1 MENRKMK
8 FFSSK
13 TKIFTIV
20 TLVVLTLSGVLFAL
34 TPTLAQTPGT
44 TQTFAII
51 DFIPNPAG
59 VNQPILI
66 TFGITA
72 FTTRPQTGW
81 EGLTVEITKPDG
93 TTETL
98 GPLKTDTTG
107 LSGTTYVPTQVGTYI
122 LQTHFPEQTVTA
134 EEPGRTK
141 PVGEVMLASSSEAR
155 ELTVT
160 ETPVE
165 YYPGHSLPTEYW
177 ARPID
182 SQLREWS
189 AIAGNWVWGKSEDP
203 AKFAPYNEFAP
214 ETFHILWTKPITDG
228 GLSGGQTGDHGISCG
243 DAYEGIF
250 EDSVIIGGVLFYNRF
265 AQSFTGTMQPQD
277 GIVAVDLHTGEEL
290 WFRNNTRLAFGQSFF
305 FDSFNH
311 HAVYNYLWETKG
323 STWNAY
329 DVATGEWFFTFENV
343 PGGLRT
349 NGPNGEILIYT
360 LNTEDGWM
368 SRWNSTKCG
377 QSELT
382 IEGDFG
388 SWGRFVELAH
398 TFDASTSQCFDW
410 NVTIPQGLAG
420 SGQLILDDRI
430 LGSNTQGSTGA
441 QQPNPEFWA
450 ISTAP
455 GTLGQLLWTKDW
467 TLPIEDLHVFTP
479 AGFVPN
485 LEDRVFLVAA
495 KETRNYYGFS
505 IDTGEEIWGP
515 TDPLPPLT
523 AFSIIYP
530 AGNVWGQGVT
540 AYGKLVVGGMGGEVA
555 CYNVKTGQH
564 LWSYFLTD
572 PFQEVLWSN
581 YWPAVPVFVTDGKV
595 YVAHTEHSV
604 IDPKFR
610 GAPFVCLDIDTGD
623 EIFRVDGV
631 MRTTRWGGQ
640 HMIADSII
648 TGFDTYDNRIYAI
661 GKGPSATT
669 LSTPDVGVPI
679 GSSITIKGMVTDESP
694 GSNDPALQMRFPNG
708 LPAVSDDIMGEW
720 MKYVYKQFERPA
732 NVQGVTV
739 KIEAVDPNGNYQ
751 NLGTTTSD
759 AYGNYGFRFEPEI
772 EGQYMIIASFEGSE
786 SYYGST
792 STGYLNVDPAPT
804 PGTPIEP
811 EEPITPLI
819 TTEIAIILVVAVIA
833 IVGIAAFLVL
843 RRR

>member
-1 MENRKMK
+1 MK
-8 FFSSK
+8 RLQLK
-13 TKIFTIV
+13 TKISTIA
-20 TLVVLTLSGVLFAL
+20 LILLLTLSATLVAL
-34 TPTLAQTPGT
+34 PAVNAQTPGT
-44 TQTFAII
+44 TNTFAII

-59 VNQPILI
+59 VNQQILI

-81 EGLTVEITKPDG
+81 EGLTIEITKPDG
-93 TTETL
+93 TTEIL

-107 LSGTTYVPTQVGTYI
+107 LSGATYVPTQVGTYI

-141 PVGEVMLASSSEAR
+141 PVGEVMLASSSEAA
-155 ELTVT
+155 ELIVQD
-160 ETPVE
+160 TPIE
-165 YYPGHSLPTEYW
+165 YYPEHSLPNEYW

-182 SQLREWS
+182 SQIREWS
-189 AIAGNWVWGKSEDP
+189 RIAGNWLWGKSEDP

-228 GLSGGQTGDHGISCG
+228 GLSGGQTGNHGISCG

-250 EDSVIIGGVLFYNRF
+250 EDSVIVGGVLFYNRF
-265 AQSFTGTMQPQD
+265 ARGFAGMQFQQ

-290 WFRNNTRLAFGQSFF
+290 WFRNNTRLWFAQSLF

-311 HAVYNYLWETKG
+311 HAVYNYLWEIEG

-329 DVATGEWFFTFENV
+329 DVATGEWFYSFENV

-360 LNTEDGWM
+360 VNTEDGRM
-368 SRWNSTKCG
+368 SRWNSTKAG

-382 IEGDFG
+382 VEGDFG
-388 SWGRFVELAH
+388 SWGRMVEITK
-398 TFDASTSQCFDW
+398 TFDASTPQCFDW
-410 NVTIPQGLAG
+410 DITIPLGLPGGA
-420 SGQLILDDRI
+420 SMILDDRI
-430 LGSNTQGSTGA
+430 IGSNTGGSTAA
-441 QQPNPEFWA
+441 QQPNPKFWA

-455 GTLGQLLWTKDW
+455 GTLGQLLWNKDW
-467 TLPIEDLHVFTP
+467 ALPIEDLHVFTP
-479 AGFVPN
+479 AGFLPN

-505 IDTGEEIWGP
+505 IDTGNEIWGP
-515 TDPLPPLT
+515 TESLPPLT
-523 AFSIIYP
+523 AFSIVYP
-530 AGNVWGQGVT
+530 SGNVWGQGLT
-540 AYGKLVVGGMGGEVA
+540 AYGKLLVGGMGGEVA
-555 CYNVKTGQH
+555 CYNVKTGEH

-572 PFQEVLWSN
+572 PYQEVLWSN
-581 YWPAVPVFVTDGKV
+581 YWPAVPVFITDGKV

-610 GAPFVCLDIDTGD
+610 GAPFVCLDMETGD

-640 HMIADSII
+640 HIIGDSII
-648 TGFDTYDNRIYAI
+648 AGFDSYDNRIYAI

-679 GSSITIKGMVTDESP
+679 GSSVTIKGMVTDVSP
-694 GSNDPALQMRFPNG
+694 GTKESALQMRFPNG
-708 LPAVSDDIMGEW
+708 VPAVSDDIMGDW
-720 MKYVYKQFERPA
+720 MKYVFKQFERPA

-739 KIEAVDPNGNYQ
+739 KLEAVDPNGNYQ
-751 NLGTTTSD
+751 ILGTTITD
-759 AYGNYGFRFEPEI
+759 AYGNYGFRFKPEV
-772 EGQYMIIASFEGSE
+772 EGQYMIIATFEGSE

-792 STGYLNVDPAPT
+792 TTTYLSVDPAPS
-804 PGTPIEP
+804 PAVPIEP
-811 EEPITPLI
+811 EPLSEAPLI
-819 TTEIAIILVVAVIA
+819 TTEVAIIAAVAVAAVIA
-833 IVGIAAFLVL
+833 IVGYLVIKK
-843 RRR
+843 RK